1 MDAKII
7 VALVVIIAVAAHVV
21 LYRWVKFKIQEGV
34 ILQFL
39 RDAREEGAPDHH
51 HVDAI
56 AAHTGLSVARV
67 KTVCEKSK
75 QVLPDPA
82 VAHSWRGLPL

>member
-1 MDAKII
+1 MEAKII

-39 RDAREEGAPDHH
+39 RDAREEGAPAHH
-51 HVDAI
+51 HAAAI
-56 AAHTGLSVARV
+56 AAHTQLSAEQVAA
-67 KTVCEKSK
+67 VCARSK
-75 QVLPDPA
+75 EILADPQA
-82 VAHSWRGLPL
+82 EHSWRVR

>member
-21 LYRWVKFKIQEGV
+21 LYRWVRFKIQEGV

-39 RDAREEGAPDHH
+39 RDAREEGAPAHH
-51 HVDAI
+51 HAAAI
-56 AAHTGLSVARV
+56 AAHTQLSAERVAA
-67 KTVCEKSK
+67 VCARSK
-75 QVLPDPA
+75 DILADPQA
-82 VAHSWRGLPL
+82 EHSWRVR

>member
-1 MDAKII
+1 MI

-39 RDAREEGAPDHH
+39 RDAR
-51 HVDAI
+51 
-56 AAHTGLSVARV
+56 LS
-67 KTVCEKSK
+67 
-75 QVLPDPA
+75 
-82 VAHSWRGLPL
+82 